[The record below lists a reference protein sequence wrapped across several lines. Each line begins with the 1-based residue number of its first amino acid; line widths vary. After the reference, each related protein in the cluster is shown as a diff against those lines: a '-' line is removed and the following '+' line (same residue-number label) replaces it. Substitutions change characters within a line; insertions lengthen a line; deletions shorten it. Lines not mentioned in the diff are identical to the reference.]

1 MMILFEEAYET
12 VMQYARP
19 LGTEQAGLTDLLNRV
34 IAEDVISDMD
44 MPPFDKSAMDG
55 YACRREDLGNVLTV
69 VEEIPA
75 GRIPEKKISR
85 NQCAEIMTG
94 AMVPEGAD
102 CVIIVEQTEQ
112 AGVDTIRFTGEKTEN
127 NICYRGE
134 DIRKAEVVLKKGTKM
149 KPQHVAIMASMGVV
163 HPAVYRRPLVGIIST
178 GDELVEPDQ
187 SPAHSQ
193 IRNSNAYQ
201 LIAQVW
207 SAGAIPGYEGIA
219 ADTTESTREKIE
231 KALDKNDIILLTGG
245 VSMGQYDLVPD
256 IMTGLGI
263 EQKFQRI
270 AVQPG
275 KPTIFG
281 VKGEKLCFGLPGNPV
296 SSFLLFELLV
306 KPLLLGLMGHHH
318 APINL
323 ILPMA
328 AEYKRKKSSRESW
341 FPVRIN
347 PDGEVEPLDY
357 HGSAHLYS
365 LDEAAGMVSIP
376 IGETTLRKG
385 EKVGVRLV

>member
-1 MMILFEEAYET
+1 MILFEEAYET

-19 LGTEQAGLTDLLNRV
+19 LGTEQAGLTEMLNRV
-34 IAEDVISDMD
+34 IAVDILSDMD

-55 YACRREDLGNVLTV
+55 YACRREDIGNALTV
-69 VEEIPA
+69 VGEIPA
-75 GRIPEKKISR
+75 GRIPGKKITR
-85 NQCAEIMTG
+85 NQCARIMTG

-112 AGVDTIRFTGEKTEN
+112 VGVNTIRFTGKETQN
-127 NICYRGE
+127 NICYLGE
-134 DIRKAEVVLKKGTKM
+134 DVRRSDVVLKKGTRIQ
-149 KPQHVAIMASMGVV
+149 PQHMAIMASVGVV
-163 HPAVYRRPLVGIIST
+163 SAEVYRRPLVGIIST
-178 GDELVEPDQ
+178 GDELVEPDR
-187 SPAHSQ
+187 SPSRSQ

-201 LIAQVW
+201 LIAQVRA
-207 SAGAIPGYEGIA
+207 AGAIPDYRGIA
-219 ADTTESTREKIE
+219 ADTAESTREIIE
-231 KALDKNDIILLTGG
+231 KALEKNDVILLTGG
-245 VSMGQYDLVPD
+245 VSMGEYDLVPD

-296 SSFLLFELLV
+296 SSFLIFELLV

-318 APINL
+318 SPCNL
-323 ILPMA
+323 NLPMA
-328 AEYKRKKSSRESW
+328 AEYKRRKSARTSW

-347 PDGEVEPLDY
+347 EEGEVEPVEY

-365 LDEAAGMVSIP
+365 LVEMAGMASIP
-376 IGETTLRKG
+376 IGVTTLKKG
-385 EKVGVRLV
+385 EKVEVRLV

>member
-1 MMILFEEAYET
+1 MILFEEAYET

-19 LGTEQAGLTDLLNRV
+19 LGTEQAGLTELLNRV
-34 IAEDVISDMD
+34 IAGDIVSDMD

-55 YACRREDLGNVLTV
+55 YACRREDIGNVLTV
-69 VEEIPA
+69 VEKIPA
-75 GRIPEKKISR
+75 GRIPGKKISR

-112 AGVDTIRFTGEKTEN
+112 VGVDRIRFTGKETEN

-134 DIRKAEVVLKKGTKM
+134 DIRRSDVVLKKGTRIR
-149 KPQHVAIMASMGVV
+149 PQHVAIMASVGVV
-163 HPAVYRRPLVGIIST
+163 RAEVCRRPRVGIIST
-178 GDELVEPDQ
+178 GDELVEPDR
-187 SPAHSQ
+187 SPGHSQ

-201 LIAQVW
+201 LIAQVRE
-207 SAGAIPGYEGIA
+207 AGAIPDYQGIA

-231 KALDKNDIILLTGG
+231 NALEKNDIILLTGG
-245 VSMGQYDLVPD
+245 VSMGEYDLVPD

-296 SSFLLFELLV
+296 SSFLIFELLV
-306 KPLLLGLMGHHH
+306 KPLLFGLMGHPHS
-318 APINL
+318 PTSL

-328 AEYKRKKSSRESW
+328 AEYRRKKSARTSW

-347 PDGEVEPLDY
+347 AEGKVEPVEY

-365 LDEAAGMVSIP
+365 LSEMAGMASIP
-376 IGETTLRKG
+376 IGVTTLKKG
-385 EKVGVRLV
+385 EKVEVRLV

>member
-1 MMILFEEAYET
+1 MILFEEAYEI
-12 VMQYARP
+12 VMQYAHP
-19 LGTEQAGLTDLLNRV
+19 LGTEQVGLTDLLNRI
-34 IAEDVISDMD
+34 IAEDIVSDMD

-55 YACRREDLGNVLTV
+55 YACRRKDLPGILTV

-75 GRIPEKKISR
+75 GKIPEKKISQ

-112 AGVDTIRFTGEKTEN
+112 VGLDKIRFTGKKTED

-134 DIRKAEVVLKKGTKM
+134 DIKKSEVVLKRGTRM
-149 KPQHVAIMASMGVV
+149 KPQQVAIMASMGIV

-178 GDELVEPDQ
+178 GDELVEPDK

-207 SAGAIPGYEGIA
+207 STGAIPGYEGIA
-219 ADTTESTREKIE
+219 ADTAESTTENIQ
-231 KALDKNDIILLTGG
+231 KAMDKNDIILLTGG
-245 VSMGQYDLVPD
+245 VSMGEYDLVPD

-270 AVQPG
+270 AMQPG

-306 KPLLLGLMGHHH
+306 KPLLFGLMGHHYS
-318 APINL
+318 PLNL

-328 AEYKRKKSSRESW
+328 VGYKRKKSVRESW

-347 PDGEVEPLDY
+347 ADGEVEPMDY

-365 LDEAAGMVSIP
+365 LNETTGMVSIP
-376 IGETTLRKG
+376 IGETTIQKG
-385 EKVGVRLV
+385 EKVHVRLI